1 MDDAKNKIAPATL
14 PLLCN
19 HPTYRKIKRGVSL
32 FGPPCRLYWLC
43 CASFTVWLYWSVNY
57 SAMRIRHYSKKPRI
71 PDTSEQSPLWT
82 EVYTEL
88 IPASYKCVVYT
99 VPVQASKSLMSA
111 TRRYVVRSDPR
122 SRSRS
127 RTRRSESCEN
137 GQFQS
142 LSSPPLWM

>member
-19 HPTYRKIKRGVSL
+19 HPTYRKIKREVSL

-82 EVYTEL
+82 EVSF
-88 IPASYKCVVYT
+88 IRNSYLLVINVLFIQFLCK
-99 VPVQASKSLMSA
+99 QARVWWVLHDGMS
-111 TRRYVVRSDPR
+111 
-122 SRSRS
+122 
-127 RTRRSESCEN
+127 
-137 GQFQS
+137 
-142 LSSPPLWM
+142 